1 MEWNGMEQ
9 ARNFYGEN
17 MYNAKKFF
25 QACKQ
30 RNEHKNLTNGMDT
43 VEEEKKDETC
53 EKKSLFNCKSFR

>member
-43 VEEEKKDETC
+43 VKEEKKMQLVK
-53 EKKSLFNCKSFR
+53 KKSV

>member
-1 MEWNGMEQ
+1 MEQ

-30 RNEHKNLTNGMDT
+30 RNEHKNLTNGMDA
-43 VEEEKKDETC
+43 VNEEKKMQLVG
-53 EKKSLFNCKSFR
+53 KNSV

>member
-1 MEWNGMEQ
+1 MEQ

-43 VEEEKKDETC
+43 VNEEKKMQLVG
-53 EKKSLFNCKSFR
+53 KNSV

>member
-1 MEWNGMEQ
+1 MEQ

-43 VEEEKKDETC
+43 VKEGKNMQLV
-53 EKKSLFNCKSFR
+53 KKSLFNCKSFR